1 MRSVKFRDIVMI
13 ESLAAVTAEIEFGT
27 EFMSPYP
34 NICNTNK
41 KCWPSEDCFIVGVFH
56 SIFQTGGLVCFKFYH
71 SVTRYID
78 KV

>member
-1 MRSVKFRDIVMI
+1 MI
-13 ESLAAVTAEIEFGT
+13 ESLAEVTAEIEFGT

-41 KCWPSEDCFIVGVFH
+41 ITTWCVGVFH